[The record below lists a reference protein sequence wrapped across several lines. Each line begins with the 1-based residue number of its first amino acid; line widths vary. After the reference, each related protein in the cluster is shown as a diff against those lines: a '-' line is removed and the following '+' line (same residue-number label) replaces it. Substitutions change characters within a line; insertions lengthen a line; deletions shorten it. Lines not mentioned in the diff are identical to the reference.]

1 MIRKIEMERFTVISS
16 KSFDAVIAAIKA
28 SIGHPNM
35 AEFAQAT
42 QRATSAAELEAAI
55 QPGLSETG
63 LMQFMEFDLGAIVRK
78 GTDNHTSRIIR
89 LVIGNPLIMKEM
101 AKHLP
106 DAGSYAP
113 VTLLIDERA
122 DGVHLSYDRMAS
134 LLAPYGNP
142 DALKVAQDLDG
153 KIEHLLRQAA
163 A

>member
-1 MIRKIEMERFTVISS
+1 
-16 KSFDAVIAAIKA
+16 
-28 SIGHPNM
+28 
-35 AEFAQAT
+35 
-42 QRATSAAELEAAI
+42 
-55 QPGLSETG
+55 
-63 LMQFMEFDLGAIVRK
+63 MQFMEFDLGAIVRT

-101 AKHLP
+101 AKYLP

-142 DALKVAQDLDG
+142 DALKVAQDLDA
-153 KIEHLLRQAA
+153 KIEHLLRLAA